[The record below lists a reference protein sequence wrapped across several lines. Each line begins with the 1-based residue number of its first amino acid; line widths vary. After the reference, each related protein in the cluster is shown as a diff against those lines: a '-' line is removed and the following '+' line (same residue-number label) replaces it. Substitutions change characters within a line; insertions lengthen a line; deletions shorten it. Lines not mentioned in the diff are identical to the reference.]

1 MTPIL
6 LLLATAAG
14 WQVPQDTVPPAAL
27 PDSVGLVVGPST
39 VVSAADTAALVVH
52 GSTVVVFRSPLG
64 AASPAERAE
73 AAARRI
79 DAVIT
84 QGRIDSLGIAPVAGG
99 VMVQAG
105 RRPLFLLTAADGDP
119 SLGET
124 PTHLGTRAVVAL
136 REAMELEGRERSLG
150 FLLRAGLLALL
161 ATVLFAL
168 SVRLLREAARAALT
182 SVPEVTRRVP
192 ALTIRGFTLLR
203 PRQVAQFIRRTIVVA
218 VWCVGGILA
227 YIWLTYVLTRFPLSR
242 PWGEALGG
250 FLIGTVRDLA
260 FGALGAIPG
269 LITVLIIF
277 IAVRWIGRLLS
288 GFFAAVEAG
297 RVEVPWVH
305 ADTAQPTRRIV
316 LALLWIFAIVVS
328 YPYLPGS
335 GSDVFKGV
343 SVFLGVVI
351 SLGSTGLVNQ
361 AMSGLVVMYARSF
374 RAGDYVRI
382 GDVEGVVTNLALLST
397 KIRTTKNEE
406 VTIPNAAIVAG
417 GTKNF
422 SRLADE
428 SGVILYTSV
437 TIGYDAP
444 WRQVHALLTLA
455 ASRTDGLRRDPAPFA
470 LQAALTDFSVEYQL
484 NAWLEHPEQR
494 IPVLSALHA
503 NILDAFNEY
512 GVQIM
517 SPHFERQPKEP
528 VLVPQ
533 ERWHPAP
540 AGEGDGKAAGAPG
553 ADSPQ
558 APPSHEGRAR

>member
-14 WQVPQDTVPPAAL
+14 WQIPQDTVRPAA
-27 PDSVGLVVGPST
+27 PADSVGLVVGPSS

-52 GSTVVVFRSPLG
+52 GSTVVVFRGSLG
-64 AASPAERAE
+64 AASPMERAE

-84 QGRIDSLGIAPVAGG
+84 QGRIDSLRIASVAEG
-99 VMVQAG
+99 VLVQAG
-105 RRPLFLLTAADGDP
+105 DRPLFLIIRADGNAA
-119 SLGET
+119 LGET
-124 PTHLGTRAVVAL
+124 PTHLATRAVVAL
-136 REAMELEGRERSLG
+136 RDAMEQEGRERSFG

-168 SVRLLREAARAALT
+168 SVRLLRKAARAALT
-182 SVPEVTRRVP
+182 SVPALTRRVP

-203 PRQVAQFIRRTIVVA
+203 PRQVAQFVRRTIVVA

-227 YIWLTYVLTRFPLSR
+227 YIWLTYVLTRFPVSR

-250 FLIGTVRDLA
+250 FLLGTVRDLVL
-260 FGALGAIPG
+260 GALGAVPG

-277 IAVRWIGRLLS
+277 ILVRSIGRLVS

-316 LALLWIFAIVVS
+316 LALLWIFAIVVA

-343 SVFLGVVI
+343 SVFLGVVL

-361 AMSGLVVMYARSF
+361 AMSGLVLMYARSF
-374 RAGDYVRI
+374 RPGDYVRI

-422 SRLADE
+422 TRLAEE

-437 TIGYDAP
+437 SIGYDTP
-444 WRQVHALLTLA
+444 WRQVHALLSLA
-455 ASRTDGLRRDPAPFA
+455 ASRTDGLRREPAPFVLYTA
-470 LQAALTDFSVEYQL
+470 LSDFYVEYQL

-494 IPVLSALHA
+494 VPVLSALHS
-503 NILDAFNEY
+503 NVLDAFNEY

-533 ERWHPAP
+533 DRWRPPPVDPQASP
-540 AGEGDGKAAGAPG
+540 SGEGR
-553 ADSPQ
+553 S
-558 APPSHEGRAR
+558 R